1 MKGFSTFPPL
11 RVLDPRTNE
20 VRMTDNP
27 VLLMRHFVMAN
38 GCDIDI
44 LPFNENVCRMAS
56 TLDHFESERFRS
68 RPMIPTISQPALG

>member
-1 MKGFSTFPPL
+1 MSGLTSFPPM

-20 VRMTDNP
+20 FRMTDNP
-27 VLLMRHFVMAN
+27 VLVMRHFVISN

-44 LPFNENVCRMAS
+44 LPFNENCSRMAS

-68 RPMIPTISQPALG
+68 RLVIPNITQPVPG